1 MNQRSGRAA
10 KSEKR
15 KAKSEKRKAKSEKR
29 KAKSEKRKAKSEKR
43 KAKSEKRKAK
53 SRSLGFARDD
63 TVTSARLSYERGGSV
78 GSALD
83 QLKRTYWK
91 SRGLP
96 FTPFTGGAIQLANL
110 PSSATRPLIRDWT

>member
-10 KSEKR
+10 SSEKQ
-15 KAKSEKRKAKSEKR
+15 KAKSKKQKAKSK
-29 KAKSEKRKAKSEKR
+29 KQKTKNKKQ
-43 KAKSEKRKAK
+43 KAK

-78 GSALD
+78 GSASG

-91 SRGLP
+91 SSGLP

-110 PSSATRPLIRDWT
+110 PSSATRPLIRDST